1 MRRCDAYNGKT
12 PFVLAAP
19 NGRGPI
25 SDETML
31 GALKFRIGFPEQSVH
46 GFRALFSTLMNER
59 REAGE
64 HAFSLELIERQL
76 GHQMG
81 AVRAAYARVD
91 YLAERAAMMQ
101 AWADFLEGAPFRKPA
116 SDAGRLAEAMREA
129 NRLKR
134 ADAFRRAS
142 P

>member
-1 MRRCDAYNGKT
+1 MRQRKDAFR
-12 PFVLAAP
+12 PCSP

-31 GALKFRIGFPEQSVH
+31 GALKLRIGFPEQSVH

-81 AVRAAYARVD
+81 SVRAAYARVD
-91 YLAERAAMMQ
+91 YLSERATMMQ
-101 AWADFLEGAPFRKPA
+101 AWADFLEGYPFRRPV
-116 SDAGRLAEAMREA
+116 SDAAKLAREMQEA

-134 ADAFRRAS
+134 AEVFRRTS